1 MTLVTDNRPVYTLT
15 VTEDNLRIT
24 SIVKSIFAEM
34 YLAEQV
40 APVVNPRI
48 KINGIRGLGD
58 YLEVS
63 IPTAQKLK
71 SSKKFPFYESGN
83 KVFFFSDEVEA
94 GLKVAAKEPTKKLLK

>member
-1 MTLVTDNRPVYTLT
+1 MTPVIDIRPVYTLT

-24 SIVKSIFAEM
+24 NLMKSIFTEM
-34 YLAEQV
+34 YST
-40 APVVNPRI
+40 APVTLVASSRI
-48 KINGIRGLGD
+48 KINGIRGLAD

-83 KVFFFSDEVEA
+83 KVFMYSDEVDL
-94 GLKVAAKEPTKKLLK
+94 GLKVAAKEPLKKQRS